1 MQFIQYMYLNPK
13 DVYHICLYAC
23 ISSLPFSNWNQEN
36 KLERIKRFAPIFFYL
51 FVVSLERI
59 CRKSENSIYMPISK
73 NLTCSLQK
81 ITAKSNFEHQQ
92 RINVGFLVKPASN
105 FRGFVLIWGAI
116 CRVFTIRNA
125 TFKSYKEW
133 R

>member
-81 ITAKSNFEHQQ
+81 ITAESNFEHQQ
-92 RINVGFLVKPASN
+92 RINVGFWLSLPPILEALSWYEE
-105 FRGFVLIWGAI
+105 RFVVSHSTKCPIKVI
-116 CRVFTIRNA
+116 
-125 TFKSYKEW
+125 
-133 R
+133 